1 MPFLLVDQR
10 ERILV
15 EKPTSWRMEESAEQ
29 RNAASRFFDFLGE
42 HLQSLGFKS
51 TLLLPS
57 LFRHT
62 ERKLMVCSHVDDL
75 VLCGEKEDLEWLV
88 MELRKGSLCKVVKSC
103 PVLAKIPMNQ
113 SDSLRKVTFSPRRGL
128 LSVRTSDT
136 LRTS

>member
-15 EKPTSWRMEESAEQ
+15 EKPTSWRMEESAEQSNFWSLRKCLPGQ

-62 ERKLMVCSHVDDL
+62 ERKLMI
-75 VLCGEKEDLEWLV
+75 
-88 MELRKGSLCKVVKSC
+88 
-103 PVLAKIPMNQ
+103 PV
-113 SDSLRKVTFSPRRGL
+113 GL
-128 LSVRTSDT
+128 PIGVYRLN
-136 LRTS
+136 LNWG

>member
-62 ERKLMVCSHVDDL
+62 ERKLMVCSQPQ
-75 VLCGEKEDLEWLV
+75 
-88 MELRKGSLCKVVKSC
+88 GSLTFWAS
-103 PVLAKIPMNQ
+103 
-113 SDSLRKVTFSPRRGL
+113 TFSHWVSKARCYFQACLGTQKESSWFAL
-128 LSVRTSDT
+128 MWTTSSCAVRKKIWNGS
-136 LRTS
+136 